1 MFNNT
6 YLSKLGH
13 YSRSIVIEALDDI
26 YSFSEVGYYLL
37 NIFFLYLEEKILLV
51 SYIFYN
57 IFETAYYDFKV
68 SLLFPLLKESLICSI
83 IFL

>member
-6 YLSKLGH
+6 YLSKLGY
-13 YSRSIVIEALDDI
+13 YSRSIVVEALDDV
-26 YSFSEVGYYLL
+26 YSFSKVRYYLL

-51 SYIFYN
+51 CRMFYN
-57 IFETAYYDFKV
+57 IFKTTYYDFEV
-68 SLLFPLLKESLICSI
+68 FLLFPLLKESLIYLI